1 MDSFLKKNYNILK
14 TYHHSICFVKL
25 EMYLDVNIRM
35 EFLDTS
41 ISSRTSDIIYQPF
54 MKFVGWTLLYPNIM
68 NHRPISL
75 FTWNAL
81 VNVLEDKLH
90 FSSVY
95 STVSSNVPKSAKKEY
110 Q

>member
-1 MDSFLKKNYNILK
+1 
-14 TYHHSICFVKL
+14 
-25 EMYLDVNIRM
+25 M
-35 EFLDTS
+35 EFLNTS

-95 STVSSNVPKSAKKEY
+95 STVSSNFPKSAKKRILIEWTLKKNS
-110 Q
+110 